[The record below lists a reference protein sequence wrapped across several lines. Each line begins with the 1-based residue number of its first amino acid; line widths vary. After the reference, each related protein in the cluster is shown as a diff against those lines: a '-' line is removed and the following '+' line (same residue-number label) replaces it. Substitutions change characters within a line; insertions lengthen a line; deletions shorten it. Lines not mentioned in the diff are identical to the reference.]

1 VVALLDPRPRVQPD
15 AASEAAGAPPTRA
28 DFDALYRANAPFVW
42 RSLRRL
48 GVREAALDD
57 ATQEVF
63 VVVHRR
69 FAEFRPGPSERS
81 WLFAIAQRVASD
93 HRRWLR
99 RKGNLVPI
107 PEQTIAEGQSPL
119 EGAVR
124 REATDWLLAFLDQ
137 LDDARRDA
145 FILSELEQ
153 LTFAEVSAALD
164 VNPNTIASR
173 VASARRA
180 LITFLESRGL
190 APRAPEEGTP

>member
-1 VVALLDPRPRVQPD
+1 LLDTTKRVPP
-15 AASEAAGAPPTRA
+15 EAVPEPAGTPPTRA
-28 DFDALYRANAPFVW
+28 DFDALYRAHAPFVW

-69 FAEFRPGPSERS
+69 FADFRPGPTEKS

-93 HRRWLR
+93 QRRWLR
-99 RKGNLVPI
+99 RKGNLVQI
-107 PEQTIAEGQSPL
+107 PEQTVAEGHSPY
-119 EGAVR
+119 EGALR
-124 REATDWLLAFLDQ
+124 REASDWLLAFLDQ

-153 LTFAEVSAALD
+153 MTFAEVSTALD
-164 VNPNTIASR
+164 VNANTIASR

-180 LITFLESRGL
+180 LVTFLESRGL
-190 APRAPEEGTP
+190 APRDGQKEGTP

>member
-1 VVALLDPRPRVQPD
+1 MLDPRPRLQP
-15 AASEAAGAPPTRA
+15 EAAPEGALPTRS
-28 DFDALYRANAPFVW
+28 DFDALYRAHAPFVW

-69 FAEFRPGPSERS
+69 FADFRPGPTERS

-107 PEQTIAEGQSPL
+107 PEQTIAEGHSPL
-119 EGAVR
+119 EAAAR
-124 REATDWLLAFLDQ
+124 REASDWLLAFLDQ

-153 LTFAEVSAALD
+153 MTFAEVSAALA
-164 VNPNTIASR
+164 VNANTIASR

-190 APRAPEEGTP
+190 TPKEGTP

>member
-1 VVALLDPRPRVQPD
+1 MALLDPRPRLQPD
-15 AASEAAGAPPTRA
+15 APEGAPPTRA
-28 DFDALYRANAPFVW
+28 DFDALYRAHAPFVW

-63 VVVHRR
+63 LVVHRR
-69 FAEFRPGPSERS
+69 FADFRPGPTERA

-99 RKGNLVPI
+99 RKGNLMPI
-107 PEQTIAEGQSPL
+107 PEQTMAQGQSPY
-119 EGAVR
+119 EGALR
-124 REATDWLLAFLDQ
+124 REASDWLLAFLDQ

-153 LTFAEVSAALD
+153 MTFAEASTALG
-164 VNPNTIASR
+164 VNANTIASR
-173 VASARRA
+173 VASGRRA
-180 LITFLESRGL
+180 LLTFLDSRGL
-190 APRAPEEGTP
+190 APRASEEGTP